1 MESISIIHP
10 SRQRPLMAY
19 ETAQRWLSTRTSKE
33 IPFEYILS
41 IDITDT
47 TLHLYKELF
56 EVLSKSFDGIKI
68 CVNDNKSCI
77 EASNSGANISENN
90 LIILVSDD
98 FDCFEGLDTWLLEK
112 LKDKED
118 YIVKTSDL
126 YQPTLI
132 TLPIMDRTYYNRFGY
147 IYYYEYE
154 HLFCDTE
161 MTEVAHLLDKVID
174 LQDGVHYFIH
184 KHWTIGVDV
193 GGIPK
198 DEISEKND
206 ATWNQGETLFN
217 ERKKNNFDLILN
229 HKPLLNIL
237 ICTLTKRVD
246 SFNRLINKLNNQIIN
261 ANYNDV
267 KVLYLSDD
275 GEMTIGKKRNMLLE
289 QSDAKYIC
297 FIDDDDDI
305 SDNYVE
311 LVRNGCLSNKD
322 CVSLN
327 GIISFNQQ
335 YSKFFIH
342 SLKYESYYEEN
353 SVYYRPPNHLNAIKK
368 DLVKDIKFE
377 EINFGEDT
385 DWAMKVCNLGILKT
399 ENEIK
404 EIIYL
409 YLYNEFK

>member
-41 IDITDT
+41 IDTSDT

-77 EASNSGANISENN
+77 EASNSGAKISSNN
-90 LIILVSDD
+90 LMILISDD
-98 FDCFEGLDTWLLEK
+98 FDCFQGWDTWLLEK

-126 YQPTLI
+126 YQPRLI

-206 ATWNQGETLFN
+206 STWNQGETLFN

-229 HKPLLNIL
+229 KPLLNIL

-246 SFNRLINKLNNQIIN
+246 TFNRLTKKLNTQIN
-261 ANYNDV
+261 GKYDDV
-267 KVLYLSDD
+267 KVLHLSDD

-311 LVRNGCLSNKD
+311 LVRKGCLSNKD

-327 GIISFNQQ
+327 GIISFNGH
-335 YSKFFIH
+335 YSKIFIH
-342 SLKYESYYEEN
+342 SLKYESYFEEN
-353 SVYYRPPNHLNAIKK
+353 SIYYRPPNHLNAIKK
-368 DLVKDIKFE
+368 ELINDYKFQ
-377 EINFGEDT
+377 EINSGEDT
-385 DWAMKVCNLGILKT
+385 IWAMSICNDKILK
-399 ENEIK
+399 NEFQI
-404 EIIYL
+404 EEVIYL

>member
-1 MESISIIHP
+1 
-10 SRQRPLMAY
+10 
-19 ETAQRWLSTRTSKE
+19 
-33 IPFEYILS
+33 
-41 IDITDT
+41 
-47 TLHLYKELF
+47 
-56 EVLSKSFDGIKI
+56 
-68 CVNDNKSCI
+68 
-77 EASNSGANISENN
+77 
-90 LIILVSDD
+90 
-98 FDCFEGLDTWLLEK
+98 
-112 LKDKED
+112 
-118 YIVKTSDL
+118 
-126 YQPTLI
+126 
-132 TLPIMDRTYYNRFGY
+132 
-147 IYYYEYE
+147 
-154 HLFCDTE
+154 